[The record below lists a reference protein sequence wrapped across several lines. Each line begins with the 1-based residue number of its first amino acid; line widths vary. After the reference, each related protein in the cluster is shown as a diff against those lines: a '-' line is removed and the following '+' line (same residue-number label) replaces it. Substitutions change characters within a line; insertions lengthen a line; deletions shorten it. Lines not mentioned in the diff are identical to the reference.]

1 MRYAVRRRLRQN
13 NENILV
19 KINQRVDGVN
29 ICGRDPVLNETSKSA
44 IAVLPDIVGFQRAA
58 SGQGRGPSSQRAKRI
73 CREYIQ

>member
-1 MRYAVRRRLRQN
+1 MRYAVGR
-13 NENILV
+13 
-19 KINQRVDGVN
+19 RVDGVN
-29 ICGRDPVLNETSKSA
+29 ICGRDPVLNETSKRA